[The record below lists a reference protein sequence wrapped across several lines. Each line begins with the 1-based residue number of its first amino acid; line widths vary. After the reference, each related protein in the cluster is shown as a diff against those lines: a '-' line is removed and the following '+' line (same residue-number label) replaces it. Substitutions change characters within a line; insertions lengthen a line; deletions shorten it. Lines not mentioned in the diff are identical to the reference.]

1 MLDVRSLSMVFGKK
15 SLFQDVDLIL
25 LPSQRY
31 GVVGANGTGKSTFL
45 KILAGEESP
54 SQGSVEKAKSLNV
67 GILKQDHFRY
77 EEDKLIDVVIQGN
90 TLLWDALT
98 EKINCMLKKSSL
110 KKMVFALANWK
121 KLLCIIMAMMRSI
134 RQKICY

>member
-90 TLLWDALT
+90 TILWDALT
-98 EKINCMLKKSSL
+98 EKN
-110 KKMVFALANWK
+110 
-121 KLLCIIMAMMRSI
+121 KL
-134 RQKICY
+134 